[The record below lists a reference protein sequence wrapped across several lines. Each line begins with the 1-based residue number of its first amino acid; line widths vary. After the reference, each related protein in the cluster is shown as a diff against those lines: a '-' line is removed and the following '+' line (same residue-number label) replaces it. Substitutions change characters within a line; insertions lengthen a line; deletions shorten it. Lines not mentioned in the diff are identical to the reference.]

1 MAAENQTGRT
11 LPEGTLLGN
20 RYVVESVLGIGGF
33 GITYKAFDTL
43 EQKVCAIKEFS
54 PSGLAYRS
62 PREMQMRVY
71 SNTAASHY
79 QHGMM
84 RFLEEAQMLKRL
96 KNVPAVVQVDECFQ
110 ENHTAYFAMEYLDGT
125 NLKKVIMAAGNAIS
139 SDDIIWMIAEV
150 GTAMG
155 IIHRTARILHRDISP
170 ENIYLLKDGR
180 VKLLD
185 FGSARQQTMDER
197 QEFSVEFK
205 HGFAPPEQYFR
216 TGRQGFYTDVY
227 ALASTCYYALTGTR
241 IPDAMDRLGEKHYVP
256 LKELRPDMDPRISD
270 ALDRA
275 LMLDYRQR
283 TQTMEEFVEG
293 IRSGWN
299 WEPEEHGAAIQP
311 ESAKK
316 GQPYLEITAGADAG
330 VRWKLPVNTEIKIG
344 RSPRQSNI
352 ILDGDPLVSKVHCS
366 LVYEEETEDFL
377 LKDLSRNGVFVDGT
391 RLDWGKEY
399 RYSQAVEFSLAA
411 ESCRVK
417 VEVVYE

>member
-20 RYVVESVLGIGGF
+20 RYIVKSVLGIGGF

-43 EQKVCAIKEFS
+43 KQKICAVKEFS

-62 PREMQMRVY
+62 PGETQMRIY
-71 SNTAASHY
+71 SSAAASYY

-84 RFLEEAQMLKRL
+84 RFLEEAEMLKRL
-96 KNVPAVVQVDECFQ
+96 ENVPAVVQVEECFQ
-110 ENHTAYFAMEYLDGT
+110 ENQTAYFAMEYLDGT

-139 SDDIIWMIAEV
+139 GDDIIWMIAEV

-205 HGFAPPEQYFR
+205 HGFAPPEQYSR
-216 TGRQGFYTDVY
+216 TGKQGFYTDVY
-227 ALASTCYYALTGTR
+227 ALASTCYYALTGVR
-241 IPDAMDRLGEKHYVP
+241 VPDAMERLGEKNYVP
-256 LKELRPDMDPRISD
+256 LKELRPDMDSRISD

-293 IRSGWN
+293 IRPGWS
-299 WEPEEHGAAIQP
+299 WEPEENEEVSQP
-311 ESAKK
+311 ELLKK
-316 GQPYLEITAGADAG
+316 RQPYLEITAGADAG
-330 VRWKLPVNTEIKIG
+330 VRWKLPANTEIKIG
-344 RSPRQSNI
+344 RSPKQSNI
-352 ILDGDPLVSKVHCS
+352 ILDGDHRVSKVHCS
-366 LVYEEETEDFL
+366 LVYEDETGDFL
-377 LKDLSRNGVFVDGT
+377 LKDLSRNGVFVNGE
-391 RLDWGKEY
+391 RLEWGKEY
-399 RYSQAVEFSLAA
+399 RYSQKVEFSLAA

>member
-1 MAAENQTGRT
+1 MAAESQTGRT

-20 RYVVESVLGIGGF
+20 RYIVKSVLGIGGF
-33 GITYKAFDTL
+33 GVTYKAFDTL
-43 EQKVCAIKEFS
+43 KQKVCAIKEFS

-62 PREMQMRVY
+62 PGEKQMRIY
-71 SNTAASHY
+71 SNAASSYY

-84 RFLEEAQMLKRL
+84 RFLEEAQMLQRL
-96 KNVPAVVQVDECFQ
+96 KNISAVVQVEECFQ
-110 ENHTAYFAMEYLDGT
+110 ENCTAYFAMEYLDGT
-125 NLKKVIMAAGNAIS
+125 NLKKVIMAAGNVIS

-205 HGFAPPEQYFR
+205 HGFAPPEQYSR
-216 TGRQGFYTDVY
+216 TGKQGFYTDVY
-227 ALASTCYYALTGTR
+227 ALASTCYYALTGLR
-241 IPDAMDRLGEKHYVP
+241 VPDAMERLGEKNYKC
-256 LKELRPDMDPRISD
+256 LKELRPDIDPRISD

-283 TQTMEEFVEG
+283 TQTMEAFVEG
-293 IRSGWN
+293 IRPGWN
-299 WEPEEHGAAIQP
+299 WESKECGIYSKQEAV
-311 ESAKK
+311 KK
-316 GQPYLEITAGADAG
+316 GQPYLEIMEGANAG

-352 ILDGDPLVSKVHCS
+352 ILDGNYLVSKVHCS
-366 LVYEEETEDFL
+366 LVYEEETGDFL
-377 LKDLSRNGVFVDGT
+377 LKDLSRNGVFVKGA
-391 RLDWGKEY
+391 RLEPGKEY
-399 RYSQAVEFSLAA
+399 RYSQSVEISLAVEC
-411 ESCRVK
+411 CRIK